1 MCAWISFDWL
11 KPYILGSWQ
20 MWCCSNSNP
29 SDVALAPKVGI
40 IFKWKQFSSRNNLH
54 IEMIFK
60 CKQFF
65 NGNNF
70 QVKTIFRWK
79 QLSGGKFFR
88 WKQFSVGNNFRVET
102 IFRWK
107 HFSGGNNF
115 QLEIIFK
122 WKQAQPLNPSKW
134 STLTHRLTC
143 NLSSLMRNWIKFVWI
158 MPNPTSFMSHNWKF
172 KHSHKKNREIEK

>member
-40 IFKWKQFSSRNNLH
+40 IFKWKQFSSGNNFH
-54 IEMIFK
+54 IGIIFK
-60 CKQFF
+60 CKEFF

-79 QLSGGKFFR
+79 QLSGGKFFKG
-88 WKQFSVGNNFRVET
+88 KQFSVGNNFRVET
-102 IFRWK
+102 IFRSK
-107 HFSGGNNF
+107 HFSGRNNF

-158 MPNPTSFMSHNWKF
+158 MPNPTSFMSLNWKF
-172 KHSHKKNREIEK
+172 KHSHNENREIEK